1 MSNMLRTV
9 EPLPL
14 NVLAQ
19 VDTSSNTSQPIGDM
33 AEYRTPW
40 LLAGIIALVITGIA
54 LTLLSK
60 NLGKIIEFL
69 GEHPNKNK
77 ISPTQRKPDTQTSQ
91 TNSIQNT
98 FGAGIPQASSSSF
111 IENRPIYLGRKPDV
125 TPQASSRIFISYR
138 RSDSIRE
145 AGRIY
150 DYLENR
156 FGREAIFKDV
166 DTIDAGD
173 DFRDRVKEAV
183 GQCQI
188 LLAVIGANWLRAEDE
203 AGRQRLENPAD
214 WVRLEIET
222 ALNRNIRVIPILLDG
237 VPMPRPDDLP
247 VALQALAYRNAA
259 PVRHDPDFR
268 RDMDRLLRVI
278 ERHFKSSQS

>member
-1 MSNMLRTV
+1 MSNVLRTV
-9 EPLPL
+9 EPLLL

-19 VDTSSNTSQPIGDM
+19 ASDDSFDTPQPIAGRS
-33 AEYRTPW
+33 EYGALW
-40 LLAGIIALVITGIA
+40 LLAGIAALVITGVA
-54 LTLLSK
+54 LTLLAK

-69 GEHPNKNK
+69 GEHPNK
-77 ISPTQRKPDTQTSQ
+77 SQ
-91 TNSIQNT
+91 TGITRKRPDPETSRTSTTKNT
-98 FGAGIPQASSSSF
+98 FGAGTPQASSSTF
-111 IENRPIYLGRKPDV
+111 IENRPVYLGRNPDV

-156 FGREAIFKDV
+156 FGRDAIFKDV

-188 LLAVIGANWLRAEDE
+188 LLAVIGANWLKAEDE

-247 VALQALAYRNAA
+247 VDLQALAYRNAA

-278 ERHFKSSQS
+278 ERHFKNA